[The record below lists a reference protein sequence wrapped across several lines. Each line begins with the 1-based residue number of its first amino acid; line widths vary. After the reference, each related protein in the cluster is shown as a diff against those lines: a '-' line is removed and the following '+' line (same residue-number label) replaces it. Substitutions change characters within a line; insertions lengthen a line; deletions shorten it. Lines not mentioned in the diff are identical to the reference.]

1 MHESNLLCYYGKAL
15 FCGDYMNTDLESFR
29 QNISSLFA
37 ASTGVDVE
45 SANKILFEGQ
55 SFDFF
60 DEMLAQGSLELVR
73 TQLQFFETSIAA
85 GMNDGETMELLSS
98 IAEETKQKMYDFAVN
113 CLTQKKISEDTFVL
127 RTKKFVD
134 NLSNQNFRDKVW
146 KKAQNLLGTEIY
158 V

>member
-1 MHESNLLCYYGKAL
+1 
-15 FCGDYMNTDLESFR
+15 MNTDLESFR